1 MSGVRARRGLRL
13 GLVGT
18 VVALAGVLT
27 FASSASAHDSVVSTD
42 PAANAT
48 AAAVSAVT
56 MTFSG
61 DLIGGEGAEI
71 IQVKGPDGRYYET
84 ACPALSGP
92 DMTSPVALG
101 PSGTYEVEWRAVSS
115 DGHPVSGSYVF
126 TYAPDVA
133 ATPSPA
139 AGSAKPVCGDA
150 APAAAPGSQAPASID
165 PGLWV
170 GLGIGLVVIAVA
182 AIGAWLI
189 VHRNPKQK

>member
-27 FASSASAHDSVVSTD
+27 FASSASAHDSIVSTD
-42 PAANAT
+42 PAANGT
-48 AAAVSAVT
+48 TTGVSAVT
-56 MTFSG
+56 ISFSG

-84 ACPALSGP
+84 ACPALSGT

-126 TYAPDVA
+126 TYAPDAA
-133 ATPSPA
+133 ATATPA

-150 APAAAPGSQAPASID
+150 APTAAPDSAAPASID
-165 PGLWV
+165 PGVWA
-170 GLGIGLVVIAVA
+170 GLGIGLIVIALA

-189 VHRNPKQK
+189 VRRSPKQK